1 MPNFPTRWINPPLA
15 TLPSFR
21 SEINRL
27 FDDFLAPTRLEAREG
42 WLPALDVS
50 ETPEH
55 IKVLADLPGV
65 DVKDVHVELVGNTLS
80 IHGEKKSET
89 ERKGDNWL
97 QVERCYGRFQRS
109 IALPDGVDAE
119 KVKASS
125 HDGVLTI
132 EIAKT
137 EATRPRSIPVKAT

>member
-1 MPNFPTRWINPPLA
+1 MLA

-21 SEINRL
+21 SEMNRL
-27 FDDFLAPTRLEAREG
+27 FDEFLAPTKLETREG
-42 WLPALDVS
+42 WLPALDLS
-50 ETPEH
+50 ETPEQ

-65 DVKDVHVELVGNTLS
+65 DVKDVHVELVGNTLT
-80 IHGEKKSET
+80 IRGEKKSET
-89 ERKGDNWL
+89 ERKGDSWL
-97 QVERCYGRFQRS
+97 QVERSYGRFQRS
-109 IALPDGVDAE
+109 IVLPEGVDPE